1 LAVERV
7 DAEELLKAGQIMQD
21 WLRESGNA
29 TVRPVDLFISLYE
42 KTRDYI
48 AQGVSVDDA
57 QFTVAELNAVVKGKD
72 EGEDSPEV
80 ARKYVVDNLK
90 KYQELVAANRE
101 SLDTY
106 LHKHDQ
112 HQRIVITSTESQ
124 GRHKKH
130 YFLKLEPL
138 ADKPEAGKA
147 PALDPR
153 YVQYR
158 VKQLPRPAPW
168 AKPFM
173 ALTLAG
179 WRRGVFLAGIFALVI
194 GLGGPIVHALIIK
207 KMLVWHLY
215 TVSIS
220 AIAFYAIRPI
230 YDVIDRSILKAP
242 DWMYGLSVPS
252 AQLELREVGET
263 DTGRT
268 IRQIRLAV
276 YEGECPICGG
286 RVIVEDGKGEFKGRL
301 IGECSRARAEHIY
314 SFDHMTKVGVPL
326 RENGFYSPAVG

>member
-1 LAVERV
+1 MAVERV

-29 TVRPVDLFISLYE
+29 AVRPVDLFISLYE

-48 AQGVSVDDA
+48 AQGVDIDDA
-57 QFTVAELNAVVKGKD
+57 QFTVAELNAVVKGKG

-90 KYQELVAANRE
+90 KYQELVAENRE

-106 LHKHDQ
+106 LRKHGQ

-138 ADKPEAGKA
+138 VDKPEAGKT

-179 WRRGVFLAGIFALVI
+179 WRRGVFLSGIFALVI

-207 KMLVWHLY
+207 KMLVRHLY

-230 YDVIDRSILKAP
+230 YDVMDRSILKAP

-263 DTGRT
+263 DAGRT

-286 RVIVEDGKGEFKGRL
+286 RVIIEDGMGEFKGRL

-326 RENGFYSPAVG
+326 RDNGYFPAAVG

>member
-1 LAVERV
+1 MAVERV
-7 DAEELLKAGQIMQD
+7 DAEELLKAGEIMQD
-21 WLRESGNA
+21 WLRESGNS

-48 AQGVSVDDA
+48 AQGVNVDDA

-90 KYQELVAANRE
+90 KYQDLVAENRD
-101 SLDTY
+101 SLDAY
-106 LHKHDQ
+106 LRQHEQ
-112 HQRIVITSTESQ
+112 HQRIVIASTESQ

-138 ADKPEAGKA
+138 AYKPDTVKV
-147 PALDPR
+147 PALDSR

-179 WRRGVFLAGIFALVI
+179 WRRGVFLAGIFILVI

-207 KMLVWHLY
+207 KLLAWHVYAVL
-215 TVSIS
+215 IS
-220 AIAFYAIRPI
+220 AVIFYAVRPI
-230 YDVIDRSILKAP
+230 YAVIDRSILNAP
-242 DWMYGLSVPS
+242 DWLYGLGVPT
-252 AQLELREVGET
+252 AQLELREIGVN
-263 DTGRT
+263 DAGRT

-286 RVIVEDGKGEFKGRL
+286 SINVEDGKGEFKGRL

-314 SFDHMTKVGVPL
+314 SFDHISKVGVPL
-326 RENGFYSPAVG
+326 RQNGYYTPSSS